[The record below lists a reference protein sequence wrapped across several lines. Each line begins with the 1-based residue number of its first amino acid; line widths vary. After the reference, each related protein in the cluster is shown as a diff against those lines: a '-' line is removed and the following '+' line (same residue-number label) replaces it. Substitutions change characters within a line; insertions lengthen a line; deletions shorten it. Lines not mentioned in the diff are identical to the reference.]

1 MWTVLLV
8 DDDPGVLFALEALLE
23 SRGDTA
29 IGVSCGEEA
38 LSRLHRVD
46 AVVTDYTMPGM
57 NGLELLRAIRERDPA
72 LPVILLTA
80 HGSERIAVEAMRSGA
95 FEYVTKPFDVGDMS
109 RVLDRA
115 LEARGL
121 RT

>member
-1 MWTVLLV
+1 MGIVLLV

-23 SRGDTA
+23 SRGDTP

-38 LSRLHRVD
+38 LSRLHGVD

-80 HGSERIAVEAMRSGA
+80 HGSERLAVEAMRSGA

-115 LEARGL
+115 LEARGV

>member
-1 MWTVLLV
+1 
-8 DDDPGVLFALEALLE
+8 
-23 SRGDTA
+23 
-29 IGVSCGEEA
+29 
-38 LSRLHRVD
+38 
-46 AVVTDYTMPGM
+46 MPGM

-95 FEYVTKPFDVGDMS
+95 YEYVTKPFDVDVMS

-115 LEARGL
+115 LETRGL
-121 RT
+121 RA

>member
-1 MWTVLLV
+1 MGTVLLV

-23 SRGDTA
+23 ARGDTA

-38 LSRLHRVD
+38 LSRLDGVD
-46 AVVTDYTMPGM
+46 AVVTDYAMPGM
-57 NGLELLRAIRERDPA
+57 NGIELLRAIRERDPA

-95 FEYVTKPFDVGDMS
+95 YAYVRKPFDVDEMS
-109 RVLDRA
+109 SVLDRA
-115 LEARGL
+115 LETRGL
-121 RT
+121 PT